1 MNLVL
6 QRTYFKEGT
15 NGALFNNDRFVGFT
29 IELPWKENRKQVSC
43 IPEGVYELRP
53 RYSEKFKHHLVLEN
67 VPNRSLILIHPAND
81 ANKELQG
88 CIAPVSSLT
97 GIAKGLQSR
106 VVFQKVLSACYQA
119 FDRKEKVT
127 LTIKN

>member
-1 MNLVL
+1 MNLIL

-15 NGALFNNDRFVGFT
+15 NGALFINQQFMGFT
-29 IELPWKENRKQVSC
+29 IELLWRENTKRVSC
-43 IPEGVYELRP
+43 IPEGDYELKP
-53 RYSEKFKHHLVLEN
+53 RYSEKFKHHLALQN

-106 VVFQKVLSACYQA
+106 SAFQKILSACYQA

>member
-1 MNLVL
+1 
-6 QRTYFKEGT
+6 
-15 NGALFNNDRFVGFT
+15 
-29 IELPWKENRKQVSC
+29 
-43 IPEGVYELRP
+43 
-53 RYSEKFKHHLVLEN
+53 
-67 VPNRSLILIHPAND
+67 LILIHPAND

-106 VVFQKVLSACYQA
+106 SVFQKILSACYQA

>member
-29 IELPWKENRKQVSC
+29 IELPWKENKKQVSC
-43 IPEGVYELRP
+43 IPEGIYELRP

>member
-29 IELPWKENRKQVSC
+29 IELPWKENSKKVSC

>member
-15 NGALFNNDRFVGFT
+15 NGALFNNDQFIGFT
-29 IELPWKENRKQVSC
+29 IELPWKENKKQVSC

-81 ANKELQG
+81 ANKELLG

-106 VVFQKVLSACYQA
+106 IVVQKIVSNCYQA

>member
-1 MNLVL
+1 MELHL
-6 QRTYFKEGT
+6 HRTYYKEGT
-15 NGALFNNDRFVGFT
+15 NGVLFINDSFVGFC
-29 IELPWKENRKQVSC
+29 IELPWKDNLKRVSC
-43 IPEGVYELRP
+43 IPEGVYQLKA
-53 RYSEKFKHHLVLEN
+53 RYSDKFKHHLVLQN
-67 VPNRSLILIHPAND
+67 VSNRSLILIHPAND

-106 VVFQKVLSACYQA
+106 IIFQKILSACFQA

>member
-29 IELPWKENRKQVSC
+29 IELPWKENKKQVSC

-81 ANKELQG
+81 ANKELLG

-106 VVFQKVLSACYQA
+106 IVVQKIVSNCYQA

>member
-1 MNLVL
+1 M
-6 QRTYFKEGT
+6 YFKEGT
-15 NGALFNNDRFVGFT
+15 NGALFINQQFVGFT
-29 IELPWKENRKQVSC
+29 IELPWRENTKRVSC
-43 IPEGVYELRP
+43 IPEGGYELKP
-53 RYSEKFKHHLVLEN
+53 RCSEKFKHHLALQN

-81 ANKELQG
+81 ANNELQG

-97 GIAKGLQSR
+97 GIAKGLQSKI
-106 VVFQKVLSACYQA
+106 VFQKIVSHCYQA

>member
-29 IELPWKENRKQVSC
+29 IELPWKENKKQVSC
-43 IPEGVYELRP
+43 IPEGVYQLRP

-127 LTIKN
+127 LTIKT

>member
-29 IELPWKENRKQVSC
+29 IELPWKENKKQVSC
-43 IPEGVYELRP
+43 ISEGVYEIKP

-127 LTIKN
+127 LTIKT

>member
-29 IELPWKENRKQVSC
+29 IELPWKENKKQVSC

>member
-1 MNLVL
+1 MNLIL

-15 NGALFNNDRFVGFT
+15 NGALFINQQFVGFT
-29 IELPWKENRKQVSC
+29 IELPWRENTKRVSF
-43 IPEGVYELRP
+43 IPEGDYELKP
-53 RYSEKFKHHLVLEN
+53 RYSEKFKHHLALQN

-97 GIAKGLQSR
+97 GIAKGLQSKI
-106 VVFQKVLSACYQA
+106 VFQKIVSLCYQA